1 MESYVPLL
9 GSSYKKKYRFIV
21 MEPIIFDKSEEE
33 IRKIINEHNNVD
45 VKKKKEYGEVFTPF
59 DLIMEML
66 EKLPKNVWKN
76 PKNKWLDP
84 GSGIGNFSMLVFYK
98 LDNGLKDWEP
108 KKEKRRNH
116 IIKNMIYM
124 IEIEEENVKISKKYF
139 GREANISKSDFIRDD
154 IKWKKEFGVDA
165 FDIIYGNPP
174 YNEKGIR
181 GKGRSDVGSMVL
193 WNNFVDDGL
202 DLLTKNGL
210 LLFLTP
216 NSWIELKSP
225 LAKKM
230 IKKQI
235 ILLKNFDVVNAY
247 KLFKKEAGSIPI
259 CYYLIKNVAASKK
272 TLIHD
277 STFDK
282 FIEFDIKRH
291 MLIPN
296 KNINLI
302 NKVLNKN
309 ENSLRDYFKFTP
321 PKVKKDKEMY
331 STKYKPPFIYPL
343 INYVHKQIYISYS
356 KEKTEVQNGRPK
368 LILPNYSMGYPILDK
383 EGKLDVGGRTSY
395 YLEIP
400 DNNIGK
406 LKKIQ
411 SLFLTN
417 FGFTIINSL
426 KTGQKFMSTRTFDVL
441 PDVSNWNM
449 EINDETLEKY
459 YGLNAV
465 EKESIKTQVDNG
477 EGNISNNQREEILNW
492 NGKSSRMTVRNMK
505 ERNKKTKKTKK

>member
-1 MESYVPLL
+1 
-9 GSSYKKKYRFIV
+9 
-21 MEPIIFDKSEEE
+21 MEPIIFDKTEEE
-33 IRKIINEHNNVD
+33 IRKIINKHNNVD
-45 VKKKKEYGEVFTPF
+45 AVKKEEYGEVFTPY
-59 DLIMEML
+59 DLIVEML
-66 EKLPKNVWKN
+66 DKLPLNVWRN
-76 PKNKWLDP
+76 PENKWLDP

-98 LDNGLKDWEP
+98 LDAGLKSWEP
-108 KKEKRRNH
+108 NKEKRRNH

-124 IEIEEENVKISKKYF
+124 IEIGGENVKTCQKYF
-139 GREANISKSDFIRDD
+139 GKDANISNSDFIRDVL
-154 IKWKKEFGVDA
+154 KWKKEFGQDG

-174 YNEKGIR
+174 YNENGIR
-181 GKGRSDVGSMVL
+181 GKGRSDVGSKVL
-193 WNNFVDDGL
+193 WNNFVDSGL

-230 IKKQI
+230 VSKQI

-247 KLFKKEAGSIPI
+247 KLFKKEGGSIPI
-259 CYYLIKNVAASKK
+259 CYYLIKNAPSIHQKGKEEGKVRKP
-272 TLIHD
+272 LLHD

-282 FIEFDIKRH
+282 FIEFDVKKH
-291 MLIPN
+291 MMIPN

-302 NKVLNKN
+302 DKVLKKN
-309 ENSLRDYFKFTP
+309 ETSLKGYFKFTP

-343 INYVHKQIYISYS
+343 INYVHKKIYISYS

-383 EGKLDVGGRTSY
+383 TGELDVGGRTSY
-395 YLEIP
+395 YLELP
-400 DNNIGK
+400 DNNIK
-406 LKKIQ
+406 RLKKIQ

-417 FGFTIINSL
+417 FGLTIINSL
-426 KTGQKFMSTRTFDVL
+426 KTGQKFLSTRTFDVF
-441 PDVSNWNM
+441 PDVSKWNI
-449 EINDETLEKY
+449 EINDQTLETY
-459 YGLNAV
+459 YGLNAI
-465 EKESIKTQVDNG
+465 EKESIKAQVDNG

-492 NGKSSRMTVRNMK
+492 SLSEEEKVKPYQK
-505 ERNKKTKKTKK
+505 EKKKMTKKKKLK